1 MIFLS
6 CSYIQGH
13 KWHGLFFLKQSL
25 HFINFRVDVLFILH
39 ILYSAKFLFTLVF
52 YPRQRCCLFMLLF
65 KILCKVQLKTEYFFC
80 FWFEKFNSAKS
91 KMQCMFMP
99 CIPVCCCIVWA
110 RYNEKCHCL
119 VFLRFEC
126 IVNALENGA
135 TLKVNVCLLLV

>member
-1 MIFLS
+1 MARFIFFKAKFAL
-6 CSYIQGH
+6 YQFQLELMYY
-13 KWHGLFFLKQSL
+13 LF
-25 HFINFRVDVLFILH
+25 LH

-99 CIPVCCCIVWA
+99 CIPVCCWIVWA

-126 IVNALENGA
+126 INALENGA
-135 TLKVNVCLLLV
+135 TLKVNVCLLLVF